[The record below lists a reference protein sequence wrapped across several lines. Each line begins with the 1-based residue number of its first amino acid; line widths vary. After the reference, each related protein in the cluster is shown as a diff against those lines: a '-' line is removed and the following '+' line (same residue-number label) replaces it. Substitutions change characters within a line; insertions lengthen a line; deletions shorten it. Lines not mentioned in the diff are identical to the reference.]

1 MSDTANQ
8 DAPVDGF
15 GQDSAPLSNNR
26 NPEDLAAARAHGW
39 MEDEK
44 LDYDAF
50 NAATS
55 ESKPTWASSARVY
68 EWDGEQ
74 GDIGPPDDELEQQ
87 LFGGEQTR
95 AGTSL
100 EHIMN
105 FEAKVEGPKKFD
117 PIGDVSLPLFRSND
131 M

>member
-1 MSDTANQ
+1 MSDTGNQ
-8 DAPVDGF
+8 NASAEAF
-15 GQDSAPLSNNR
+15 GQSSVTQFNIR
-26 NPEDLAAARAHGW
+26 NPEDLAAAREHGW

-74 GDIGPPDDELEQQ
+74 GDIGPPDAELEEQ
-87 LFGGEQTR
+87 LFGGDEHIK

-100 EHIMN
+100 EHIMS
-105 FEAKVEGPKKFD
+105 FKAIVDGPKKFD
-117 PIGDVSLPLFRSND
+117 PIGDVSLPLLSIK
-131 M
+131 